1 MRRGFRVRG
10 REVAM
15 EDMDMFDEELRGA
28 MRNTAPPADFAAR
41 TVRRAGKTEIGPA
54 GVRPV
59 VWGALAAAAC
69 LLLAVIAG
77 QGVQDRSPSGATAMQ
92 EDTVAVAP
100 AQSHTVGPAFV
111 AEGGEITPY
120 RGRTNVK
127 IVWNLSQNA
136 PELVVEAFPW
146 ED

>member
-1 MRRGFRVRG
+1 
-10 REVAM
+10 M
-15 EDMDMFDEELRGA
+15 EDMDKFDEELRGA
-28 MRNTAPPADFAAR
+28 MRNIAPPADFAAR
-41 TVRRAGKTEIGPA
+41 TARRAGETDIGPA
-54 GVRPV
+54 GVRPI

-69 LLLAVIAG
+69 LLFAVIVG
-77 QGVQDRSPSGATAMQ
+77 QNVQNRRPSGSSTGP
-92 EDTVAVAP
+92 DTVAVAP
-100 AQSHTVGPAFV
+100 AQSYTAGPAFV

>member
-1 MRRGFRVRG
+1 
-10 REVAM
+10 M
-15 EDMDMFDEELRGA
+15 EDMDRFDEELRGA
-28 MRNTAPPADFAAR
+28 MRKIAPPADFAAR
-41 TVRRAGKTEIGPA
+41 TARRARETSIGPA
-54 GVRPV
+54 GVRPI

-69 LLLAVIAG
+69 LLFAVIVG
-77 QGVQDRSPSGATAMQ
+77 QWVRDGRPSGTTATH

-100 AQSHTVGPAFV
+100 AQSHTVGSAFV

-136 PELVVEAFPW
+136 PEIIVEAFPW